1 MIDKT
6 VNQMFSISLGSSLG
20 WKGQFGCYK
29 ANHIASCHQ
38 GSKGILNWIVFGSKC
53 LIKTTLIKCRT
64 YFWRASLVQPWYLLE
79 RKRESTF
86 KTDYRHGRNLK
97 RGKKITCFLTKY
109 LSKAHSEP
117 NQTSKMEHT
126 GRKVNGWKSL
136 TFLDKAPS

>member
-6 VNQMFSISLGSSLG
+6 VNQIFSFFLGSSFG
-20 WKGQFGCYK
+20 SKGQFGCYK
-29 ANHIASCHQ
+29 ANNVANCHQ
-38 GSKGILNWIVFGSKC
+38 GSKGILNWIVFGCRC
-53 LIKTTLIKCRT
+53 LIKTTLIKYRA
-64 YFWRASLVQPWYLLE
+64 YFWRAPLVQPWHLLE

-86 KTDYRHGRNLK
+86 KTNYWHGRNLK
-97 RGKKITCFLTKY
+97 RGKTITCFLTKY

-117 NQTSKMEHT
+117 NQTCKMEHT

>member
-64 YFWRASLVQPWYLLE
+64 YFWRASLVQPWHLLE

-97 RGKKITCFLTKY
+97 RGKNITCFLTKY